1 MSEQLMAVPAAV
13 PVPATDRREHGS
25 ALRSEGAPLP
35 SLQSSPE
42 VEDAGRIRLHRACFA
57 ALVTV
62 LTGRNDLTGATL
74 DAWLTERFGGVPETV
89 AAWES
94 VASAVASEYPAREE
108 VGE

>member
-1 MSEQLMAVPAAV
+1 MTEHLLAVPAAD
-13 PVPATDRREHGS
+13 ATTTTARREHGS

-42 VEDAGRIRLHRACFA
+42 TVEAGRIRLNRACFA

-74 DAWLTERFGGVPETV
+74 DAWLTERLGSVPNTV
-89 AAWES
+89 EAWEAAARS
-94 VASAVASEYPAREE
+94 VASEYPARER
-108 VGE
+108 VGK

>member
-1 MSEQLMAVPAAV
+1 MTEHLLAVPSAVPAT
-13 PVPATDRREHGS
+13 TDRREHGS

-42 VEDAGRIRLHRACFA
+42 TVEAGRIRLNRACFA

-74 DAWLTERFGGVPETV
+74 DAWLTERLGSVPNTV
-89 AAWES
+89 AAWEAAARS
-94 VASAVASEYPAREE
+94 VASEYPARERM
-108 VGE
+108 